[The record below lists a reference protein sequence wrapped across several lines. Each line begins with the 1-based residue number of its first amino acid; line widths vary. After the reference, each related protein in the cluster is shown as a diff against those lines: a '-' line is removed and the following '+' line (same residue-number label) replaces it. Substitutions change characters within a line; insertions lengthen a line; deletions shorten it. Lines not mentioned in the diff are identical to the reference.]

1 MYGPLLKSLILML
14 LAYLAFKI
22 GRRSVVDPLEED
34 AKRIRSILE
43 NRAKYSIQLP
53 EQIARVSRV
62 KKLIIAVLILLIV
75 GSVMVRYKVS
85 ILKKAIKFSS
95 IFKLGILTLIVLFF
109 VWTYEVILNM
119 ELQKGRALNLKINE

>member
-34 AKRIRSILE
+34 VKRIRSILE

-53 EQIARVSRV
+53 EKIARISRV
-62 KKLIIAVLILLIV
+62 KKVIIAVLLLLIV

-85 ILKKAIKFSS
+85 ILKKVIKFSS
-95 IFKLGILTLIVLFF
+95 IFKLGILTCIVLFLI
-109 VWTYEVILNM
+109 WTYEVILNM